1 MGQGVLATVSQWECL
16 VFLLTYKSVPYITY
30 AIDEMADYI
39 STTTHLPLSYE
50 YCLLRTSIGTLKR
63 APIKPLQKSELF
75 FNHPWIITYVLRRYN
90 FNKIYNVPLT
100 LSNLP
105 HSEYKGWSFPCTK
118 CKWPLYSTTDFTVN
132 CLHKY
137 RHSLQVFSGWV
148 QARKYTMIWRF
159 LIPEANLLAPYLNVS
174 C

>member
-30 AIDEMADYI
+30 AIDEMADCI

-63 APIKPLQKSELF
+63 VPIKPLQKSELF
-75 FNHPWIITYVLRRYN
+75 FNHPWIITYVLRTYN

-118 CKWPLYSTTDFTVN
+118 CKWPLYSTNDFTVN
-132 CLHKY
+132 WYTSTGTPCKY
-137 RHSLQVFSGWV
+137 FSVGFEKIFNDLTFSNPGV
-148 QARKYTMIWRF
+148 
-159 LIPEANLLAPYLNVS
+159 
-174 C
+174 